1 MKLIEV
7 IADSGHLDTLVGLAE
22 QHKLLDHWYTLA
34 DEGQRQSFRM
44 LVDDEARQPILDTLQ
59 GMLGSTENVRIVV
72 MPVEAVLPRPK
83 QDEKSNNNKKTTSKS
98 TREELYNQIEKGARL
113 DINFLVLT
121 FLSTIVAAIGL
132 LENNVAVIIGAMV
145 IAPLLGPNI
154 ALALATT
161 LGDRALMLGSL
172 KTNLAGVLL
181 ALIISMAIGWLW
193 PYATPGAEILS
204 RTDVGFDGILL
215 ALASGAAA
223 VLSLTS
229 GIASALVGVMV
240 AVALLPPTATL
251 GMMLVMGHYDLATGA
266 ALLLAVNVVCV
277 NLSASLVFVLKG
289 IRPRTWLEKSKARQ
303 SIAWIILFWLMT
315 LIVLAMVV
323 AVRTVVEG
331 TLLS

>member
-7 IADSGHLDTLVGLAE
+7 IADSGHLDTLTGLAE
-22 QHKLLDHWYTLA
+22 QHEVLDHWYMQA
-34 DEGQRQSFRM
+34 DDGQRQSFRM
-44 LVDDEARQPILDTLQ
+44 LVNDEARQPILDSLQ
-59 GMLGSTENVRIVV
+59 GMLGSSKNDRIVV
-72 MPVEAVLPRPK
+72 LPVEAVLPRP
-83 QDEKSNNNKKTTSKS
+83 QSVEKSNSKKQSVSKS

-113 DINFLVLT
+113 DFNFLILT

-161 LGDRALMLGSL
+161 LGDKALMLASL

-181 ALIISMAIGWLW
+181 ALIISMTIGWLW
-193 PYATPGAEILS
+193 PYANPGPEILS
-204 RTDVGFDGILL
+204 RTDVGFDSILL

-223 VLSLTS
+223 ALSLTS

-266 ALLLAVNVVCV
+266 ALLLAINVVCV

-331 TLLS
+331 TQLS